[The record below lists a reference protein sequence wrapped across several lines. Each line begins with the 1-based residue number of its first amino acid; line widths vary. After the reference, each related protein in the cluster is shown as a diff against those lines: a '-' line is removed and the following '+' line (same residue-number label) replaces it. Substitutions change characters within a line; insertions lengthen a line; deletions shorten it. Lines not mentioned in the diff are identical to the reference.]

1 MAKPLTQKQL
11 KAMQQ
16 EAQKNLDAQRKQLES
31 LEQSYAAL
39 TGKPSPLTDKVTG
52 PSKLAAAESG
62 AIGAAQMASRMPVQ
76 VPEGSLAANVAAQ
89 TKSVLEMQAEALADP
104 MMDPYY
110 KRNIVTGLSPAQVEA
125 KNAVVEAAKISG
137 KPIISTG
144 YGNTPVVGGG
154 NVTGAVTADA
164 TTGATTAAITTN
176 IEVLKAMLRSMGFNS
191 SIVDSSSS
199 FLMSLLKDGL
209 DYDNAVA
216 IFLNSKDYT
225 FKDGKKIDSPFYA
238 EYGYLNEGLVRPK
251 PPSELYN
258 AVEGYKEISA
268 KYNLNP
274 KFTSKDFLKKYVKN
288 NKTVAMFDADANTAR
303 LKAINADPAYIE
315 ALRQLKYINE
325 SADLTDF
332 YLDPDLGQETLEQ
345 RRGTAA
351 FSAEAIRR
359 AGQGVMFDATRFE
372 KTAAGLVNLG
382 LSEAQIGVQAARG
395 FENIAETLKPMAKL
409 EEIYNK
415 YKPASSSAIQQELEA
430 EEFLGTASERRARLK
445 AREIAEYQGEAG
457 TARGLSFNRASR
469 LTGSF

>member
-11 KAMQQ
+11 KAMQK
-16 EAQKNLDAQRKQLES
+16 EAQENLDAQRKQLAS
-31 LEQSYAAL
+31 LEQTYAGL
-39 TGKPSPLTDKVTG
+39 TGKPSPFTDKVTG

-76 VPEGSLAANVAAQ
+76 VPEDSPAALLAQQA
-89 TKSVLEMQAEALADP
+89 KSVLQLQAEALADP

-110 KRNIVTGLSPAQVEA
+110 KRDPKTGLSPAQVEA
-125 KNAVVEAAKISG
+125 KKAVVEAARISRR
-137 KPIISTG
+137 PIISTG
-144 YGNTPVVGGG
+144 FGGTPIVGGG
-154 NVTGAVTADA
+154 AVTGASTSDN
-164 TTGATTAAITTN
+164 AITTN
-176 IEVLKAMLRSMGFNS
+176 IEVLKAMLRGMGFNS
-191 SIVDSSSS
+191 SIIDSSSS

-225 FKDGKKIDSPFYA
+225 NKKGTKLESPFYA

-251 PPSELYN
+251 GAAELYN

-268 KYNLNP
+268 KYNLNS

-303 LKAINADPAYIE
+303 LRAINADPAYIE

-359 AGQGVMFDATRFE
+359 AKQGVTFDATRFG

-382 LSEAQIGVQAARG
+382 FNEAQIGVQAAEG
-395 FENIAETLKPMAKL
+395 FENIAQSLMPTVKL

-415 YKPASSSAIQQELEA
+415 NAPSSSNVIQQELEA
-430 EEFLGTASERRARLK
+430 EEFLGTASERRKRLR
-445 AREIAEYQGEAG
+445 AREIAEYQGESG
-457 TARGLSFNRASR
+457 TARGVSFNRASR

>member
-11 KAMQQ
+11 KAMQK
-16 EAQKNLDAQRKQLES
+16 EAQENLDAQRKQLAS
-31 LEQSYAAL
+31 LEQTYAGL
-39 TGKPSPLTDKVTG
+39 TGKPSPFTDKVTG

-76 VPEGSLAANVAAQ
+76 VPEDSPAALLAQQA
-89 TKSVLEMQAEALADP
+89 KSVLQLQAEALADP

-110 KRNIVTGLSPAQVEA
+110 KRDPKTGLSPAQVEA
-125 KNAVVEAAKISG
+125 KKAVVEAARIS
-137 KPIISTG
+137 KRPIISTG
-144 YGNTPVVGGG
+144 FGGTPIVGGG
-154 NVTGAVTADA
+154 AVTGASTSDN
-164 TTGATTAAITTN
+164 AITTN
-176 IEVLKAMLRSMGFNS
+176 IEVLKAMLRGMGFNS
-191 SIVDSSSS
+191 SIIDSSSS

-225 FKDGKKIDSPFYA
+225 NKKGTKLESPFYA

-251 PPSELYN
+251 GAAELYN

-268 KYNLNP
+268 KYNLNS
-274 KFTSKDFLKKYVKN
+274 KFTSKDYLKKYVKN

-303 LKAINADPAYIE
+303 LRAINADPAYIE

-325 SADLTDF
+325 SVDLTDF

-345 RRGTAA
+345 KRATAA
-351 FSAEAIRR
+351 FSTEAIRR
-359 AGQGVMFDATRFE
+359 AKQGVTFDATRFE

-382 LSEAQIGVQAARG
+382 FNEAQIGVQAAEG
-395 FENIAETLKPMAKL
+395 FENIAQSLMPTVKL

-415 YKPASSSAIQQELEA
+415 NAPSSSNVIQQELEA
-430 EEFLGTASERRARLK
+430 EEFLGTASERRKRLR
-445 AREIAEYQGEAG
+445 AREIAEYQGESG
-457 TARGLSFNRASR
+457 TARGVSFNRASR

>member
-11 KAMQQ
+11 KAMLK
-16 EAQKNLDAQRKQLES
+16 EAEAMLKDKQTQLAS
-31 LEQSYAAL
+31 LEQTYATL
-39 TGKPSPLTDKVTG
+39 TGKATPTPTPTRIVYGDDYIDAMPPRRPAAPVSVPAGSP
-52 PSKLAAAESG
+52 AA
-62 AIGAAQMASRMPVQ
+62 IIAQQAK
-76 VPEGSLAANVAAQ
+76 EL
-89 TKSVLEMQAEALADP
+89 LEARDVALANP
-104 MMDPYY
+104 LATDPYY
-110 KRNIVTGLSPAQVEA
+110 IRNPRTGLSPAQEEA
-125 KNAVVEAAKISG
+125 KKGVVEAAKISG

-144 YGNTPVVGGG
+144 FGNTPVVGGNG
-154 NVTGAVTADA
+154 FGGA
-164 TTGATTAAITTN
+164 TTSAATAAITTN